1 MNTETY
7 PDLIETLSFLKF
19 PDEKHLLYFSDSD
32 SESSNSLPYKTVDT
46 SNKDEEKTFT
56 EKSLDLLLSC
66 TFNEDIVRRQG
77 NNVVRRQ
84 DKKENSNIYN
94 DVFTESLSSKKNS
107 VKSKKSSIKSKKSSI
122 KSKKSSVKS
131 KKSSIKSKKSSIK
144 SKKSSVKSKKNSVKS
159 KKSYVKSKKNSV
171 KSKKNSVKSK
181 KNSVKSKRN

>member
-32 SESSNSLPYKTVDT
+32 SESSNLLPYKTVDT

-66 TFNEDIVRRQG
+66 TFNEDVVRRQG
-77 NNVVRRQ
+77 
-84 DKKENSNIYN
+84 KKENSNIYN

-131 KKSSIKSKKSSIK
+131 KK
-144 SKKSSVKSKKNSVKS
+144 
-159 KKSYVKSKKNSV
+159 
-171 KSKKNSVKSK
+171 NSVKSK

>member
-32 SESSNSLPYKTVDT
+32 SESSNSLPYSLPYKTVDT
-46 SNKDEEKTFT
+46 SNEDEEKTSK

-66 TFNEDIVRRQG
+66 TLP
-77 NNVVRRQ
+77 
-84 DKKENSNIYN
+84 KKENSNIYN

-107 VKSKKSSIKSKKSSI
+107 VKSKKNSV

-131 KKSSIKSKKSSIK
+131 KKSS
-144 SKKSSVKSKKNSVKS
+144 
-159 KKSYVKSKKNSV
+159 VKSKKNSV

-181 KNSVKSKRN
+181 KSSVKSKKNSVKSKNSSVKSKRN